1 MDANKF
7 KEIFTGLNR
16 ARGAFTFEED
26 NHIGKSTGAY
36 RTVKEEPQ
44 VSHYETHLKGN

>member
-7 KEIFTGLNR
+7 KEIFSGLNR

-26 NHIGKSTGAY
+26 NHIGK
-36 RTVKEEPQ
+36 RTNDRDW
-44 VSHYETHLKGN
+44 ETFF